1 MTIGTAPPLAVQSV
15 AYAGLDT
22 LLLAVPLDLCAYLHV
37 GEELG
42 PQLYLRRPTLGALDP
57 AEAFQLF
64 SSLRDLLDDPA
75 PDLTDAKVATFD
87 AAVLRSS
94 GMRSRGLWVVGSQ
107 TGPLSSPQLEVARAV
122 GENVMALCH
131 AAEAL
136 RADAPSPVAASVE
149 RVAVETTEAGL
160 KAEVS
165 VIGAAGVGNGSG
177 TASSALAAVAVATL
191 DAIGSGRKLVAAEE
205 DGIGETRVVLVLTM
219 DDAGELSIGSAI
231 AEGGPLAAAADATLR
246 AVG

>member
-1 MTIGTAPPLAVQSV
+1 VTTATAPPLAVQSV

-42 PQLYLRRPTLGALDP
+42 PQLYLRRPTLGGLDP

-75 PDLTDAKVATFD
+75 PDVAAAKVGAFD
-87 AAVLRSS
+87 AAVGRSS
-94 GMRSRGLWVVGSQ
+94 GPRSRGLWVVGSRG
-107 TGPLSSPQLEVARAV
+107 GPLPEAQVEVARAI
-122 GENVMALCH
+122 GDNVMAVCH

-136 RADAPSPVAASVE
+136 RASPTTVVPPSVE
-149 RVAVETTEAGL
+149 RVAVETTDAGL
-160 KAEVS
+160 RAEVS
-165 VIGAAGVGNGSG
+165 VIAAGGVGNGSG
-177 TASSALAAVAVATL
+177 TAASALAAVAIATL
-191 DAIGSGRKLVAAEE
+191 AAIGSDRKLVAAEE

-219 DDAGELSIGSAI
+219 DEDGRLSVGSAI
-231 AEGGPLAAAADATLR
+231 AEGGPLAAAADAALL
-246 AVG
+246 AAA